1 MVNPFEDEETRPPR
15 SGPVPPW
22 LAALEQITE
31 AQGNVTRL
39 VPMAERVQS
48 LPSDRRLAYMVH
60 LTPPASGDGVR
71 VEVAAQRR
79 NRDGLWEDPT
89 PYTFS
94 ADAWYNAPAGEDR
107 LIANLLLGTADA
119 THLTGMPAGGF
130 VLPPRAFE
138 PTLRLICETGRA
150 MVKSQR
156 PRLHGRALQW
166 DAGAPYTTRVHVN
179 GTPDTGFV
187 LTATL
192 ERAAPATV
200 APDTAAGTASGTVT
214 VPVHTVDYFIGND
227 LVLIGSVLARLDG
240 GALLPLVNTIWREG
254 DLELGDDLTE
264 FLQRYHAAPGVPALQ
279 LPEGAMHTET
289 DITPVPCI
297 ETFDDSP
304 LARRPLTRVAVRFR
318 YGGIVVDADTQT
330 PWAFDRA
337 NNTLYRRRTATER
350 SALNRLRALGAQEMY
365 SATAHRLGLALPA
378 HIVSRT
384 LSTLVD
390 EGWIVEHNGQRL
402 LAAGQ
407 LAISA
412 RSGVDWFDLT
422 GVVRYGTHEL
432 SLLELL
438 QRRLAGEDRVTL
450 PDGTVGLLPQ
460 EQLDEWQA
468 MLALGERRD
477 DALRFKQS
485 QLALVNVLLEA
496 LPDSDV
502 DDTLA
507 AAREQL
513 RDFRAV
519 GDEPVPE
526 GFVGELRGY
535 QKDALGW
542 FAFLR
547 RFNLGGCLA
556 DDMGLGKTVQVL
568 ALLESRRVLGVGP
581 SLLVV
586 PRSLVFN
593 WVHEAARFTPQ
604 LRLVDLSHPDRED
617 VPLGEIDADVVIT
630 TYGTLRRDVASLGQ
644 RRFDYVVLDEAQAIK
659 NAGTVTAKAARVLQ
673 ADHRLALTGTP
684 IENRIEELWS
694 LFEFLNPGMLG
705 ASTRF
710 SNAARTLGAATRT
723 SSFGGETLDGRPDSV
738 LSRALRPVILR
749 RTKAQVA
756 TELPPRSE
764 QTLEVELEPKQRAF
778 YEQLRVRY
786 AEQVM
791 SLVNES
797 GMARSRMQILEALLR
812 LRQAACH
819 PVLADPSRA
828 ALPSAKLDAL
838 IPALQELTA
847 EGHKALVF
855 SQFTSFL
862 ALVKARLDAVGLSYE
877 YLDGRTRDRGER
889 VARFQAPEGPPIFLI
904 SLKAGGHGLNL
915 TAAEYVYLLDPW
927 WNPAVEAQA
936 IDRAH
941 RIGQSRHVIAT
952 RLVAR
957 DTIES
962 KILELQHSKRALAD
976 AILGEDRGGLGGIGQ
991 AELELL
997 LG

>member
-1 MVNPFEDEETRPPR
+1 MNSLEDEENRPPR
-15 SGPVPPW
+15 TGPVPLW
-22 LAALEQITE
+22 LAALEQIAQ
-31 AQGNVTRL
+31 AQGNGPRL
-39 VPMAERVQS
+39 VPMAERTQS
-48 LPSDRRLAYMVH
+48 LPGDRRLTYLVH
-60 LTPPASGDGVR
+60 LTAPTSGEGVR
-71 VEVAAQRR
+71 VEVATQRR
-79 NRDGLWEDPT
+79 NRDGVWDDPA
-89 PYTFS
+89 PFTFS
-94 ADAWYNAPAGEDR
+94 AEAWYNAPDPADR
-107 LIANLLLGTADA
+107 LIANLLLGTAQA
-119 THLTGMPAGGF
+119 SHVTGMPASGF
-130 VLPPRAFE
+130 VIPPRAYE
-138 PTLRLICETGRA
+138 PTLRMICETGRA

-156 PRLHGRALQW
+156 PRLHGRILQW
-166 DAGAPYTTRVHVN
+166 DGAAPYTTQVQV
-179 GTPDTGFV
+179 TPGGDAQFA

-192 ERAAPATV
+192 VRDGAIM
-200 APDTAAGTASGTVT
+200 
-214 VPVHTVDYFIGND
+214 PVHAVDYFIGND
-227 LVLIGSVLARLDG
+227 LLLIGSTLARLDA
-240 GALLPLVNTIWREG
+240 GALLPLVTTIWREG

-279 LPEGAMHTET
+279 LPDGAMHTET
-289 DITPVPCI
+289 DTTPVPCI

-318 YGGIVVDADTQT
+318 YGRIDVDADTQT

-337 NNTLYRRRTATER
+337 SNTLYRRRASMER

-384 LSTLVD
+384 LATLVE
-390 EGWIVEHNGQRL
+390 EGWVVEHNGQQL
-402 LAAGQ
+402 LAPGQ

-422 GVVRYGTHEL
+422 GTVRYGTHEL
-432 SLLELL
+432 PLLELL
-438 QRRLAGEDRVTL
+438 QRRMAGEDRVVL
-450 PDGTVGLLPQ
+450 PDGTVGLLPL

-468 MLALGERRD
+468 MLALGERRGES
-477 DALRFKQS
+477 LRFRQS

-502 DDTLA
+502 DAKLA
-507 AAREQL
+507 EAREQL

-519 GDEPVPE
+519 GDVPVPD

-535 QKDALGW
+535 QKEALGW

-547 RFNLGGCLA
+547 RFGLGGCLA

-568 ALLESRRVLGVGP
+568 ALLESRRTMGVGP

-593 WVHEAARFTPQ
+593 WVHEAARFTPK
-604 LRLVDLSHPDRED
+604 LRLLDLSHPDREE
-617 VPLGEIDADVVIT
+617 VAVGEIDADVVIT
-630 TYGTLRRDVASLGQ
+630 TYGTLRRDVATLGQ

-659 NAGTVTAKAARVLQ
+659 NAGTVTAKSARVLQ

-710 SNAARTLGAATRT
+710 SSAARVLGAATRT
-723 SSFGGETLDGRPDSV
+723 SSSSSLSADLSVGNADSV

-749 RTKAQVA
+749 RTKGQVA

-791 SLVNES
+791 ALVSEA

-819 PVLADPSRA
+819 PVLADPTRA

-862 ALVKARLDAVGLSYE
+862 TLVKTRLDAAGLSYE
-877 YLDGRTRDRGER
+877 YLDGRTRDRGAR
-889 VARFQAPEGPPIFLI
+889 VARFQSPEGPPIFLI

-962 KILELQHSKRALAD
+962 KILELQNSKRALAD
-976 AILGEDRGGLGGIGQ
+976 AILGEDRGGLGGIGK